1 MKNSFLFK
9 TYNKKDYF
17 EGKWYDEIF
26 SSKNFTFVV
35 SLDNKESSYN
45 DIISKIE
52 GKVIPMQFVGI
63 SKVDSSKLFRIDSVL
78 SIRNIK
84 LEEILN

>member
-17 EGKWYDEIF
+17 EEKWYDEIF